1 MNVFSCII
9 CTTVKRKGRE
19 EKREEDRKGGGGV
32 KKGER
37 NDSKGKQTSSIQ
49 GQHHGLILH

>member
-1 MNVFSCII
+1 MCFHVLF
-9 CTTVKRKGRE
+9 VLQWKGKKGRKRGKKTE
-19 EKREEDRKGGGGV
+19 EGGGGV

-37 NDSKGKQTSSIQ
+37 KDSKGKQTSSIQ